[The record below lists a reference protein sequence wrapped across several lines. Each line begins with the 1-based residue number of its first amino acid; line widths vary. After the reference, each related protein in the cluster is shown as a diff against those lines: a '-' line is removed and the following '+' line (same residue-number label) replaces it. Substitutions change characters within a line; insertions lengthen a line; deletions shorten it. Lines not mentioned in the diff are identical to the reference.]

1 MEGLRLGG
9 KELDQ
14 VIYSLM
20 LVAWIPEETEGIFQA
35 A

>member
-1 MEGLRLGG
+1 MEGLSLGG

-14 VIYSLM
+14 VISSLM
-20 LVAWIPEETEGIFQA
+20 SVTWIPEETEGIFQA